1 MAITSLLVVGL
12 LAVPPAGG
20 ERSGPVF
27 PAAMFSSLDRAER
40 LKLDYRSAVGSF
52 AAPEITRTGS
62 SVQGSARSAP
72 QNRKPS
78 TARKIV
84 GAAVGA
90 FGGFF
95 LGGYTGAAIEGDS
108 CNCDDPGLKGFLIGA
123 PIGAIAGGIFGA
135 LIAK

>member
-1 MAITSLLVVGL
+1 MTSLLIVGL
-12 LAVPPAGG
+12 LVVPPVAG
-20 ERSGPVF
+20 ERPGPVF
-27 PAAMFSSLDRAER
+27 PAVTFSSLDRAER

-52 AAPEITRTGS
+52 TAPEFTRTGAA
-62 SVQGSARSAP
+62 VQGSARSAP

-95 LGGYTGAAIEGDS
+95 LGGYAGAAIEGDR

-123 PIGAIAGGIFGA
+123 PIGAVAGGLFGA